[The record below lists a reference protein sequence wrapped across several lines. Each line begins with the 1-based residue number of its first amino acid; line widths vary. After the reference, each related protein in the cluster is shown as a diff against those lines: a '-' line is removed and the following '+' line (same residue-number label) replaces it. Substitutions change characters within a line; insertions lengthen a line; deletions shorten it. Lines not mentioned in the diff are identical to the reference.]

1 MDKRNWKVLFYID
14 STSKSELY
22 DYINSLKRNHKS
34 KVISLLVLLSE
45 KGPNLVRPYAD
56 LIEEGIHEL
65 RIKLSGNQL
74 RILYFFCFKDY
85 IILTNSFIK
94 TTNKVPKKEIK
105 TAKKLRDDFLNRFT
119 ENNVGGQIHEN
130 IK

>member
-1 MDKRNWKVLFYID
+1 MDERNWKVLFYID
-14 STSKSELY
+14 SALKSELY
-22 DYINSLKRNHKS
+22 DYINSLKKNHKS
-34 KVISLLVLLSE
+34 KVISLLTLLSE

-94 TTNKVPKKEIK
+94 TTDKVPKIEIM
-105 TAKKLRDDFLNRFT
+105 TAKKLKEDFLKRFT
-119 ENNVGGQIHEN
+119 ESNIGGQINEN
-130 IK
+130 I